1 MRVRLDRDGEG
12 ASQAEVRNLDHVL
25 GLIDEK
31 VLGLEVAVHDAVAV
45 DVRAPEAQ
53 LVHEVLHDIL
63 LEGVRGPATGEVH
76 ETLEVLVEV
85 LEDEVEHGL
94 AVLLDVLHL
103 EQPDHRGVGDGRRD
117 ICQRRVVDRFAAMGT
132 FEIARWWRDAREDG
146 WGKEGARDVRVPGR
160 IGCIAHAPDD
170 EGALAEHLQ
179 EGNLAESR
187 GRHALLLHLRRDEG
201 GRKMSVAVRAREGK

>member
-1 MRVRLDRDGEG
+1 MRAAEENLGRAIPQRDNLVRVRLDRDGEG

-25 GLIDEK
+25 SLIDEK

-53 LVHEVLHDIL
+53 LVHEVLHDFL
-63 LEGVRGPATGEVH
+63 LEGVRRTATGEVH

-103 EQPDHRGVGDGRRD
+103 EQPDLTWEIGRHLRVSDG
-117 ICQRRVVDRFAAMGT
+117 IDRFRGDMGT
-132 FEIARWWRDAREDG
+132 FEIARWWRRVGEEARMG
-146 WGKEGARDVRVPGR
+146 GKEGARDVRVPGSYR
-160 IGCIAHAPDD
+160 
-170 EGALAEHLQ
+170 
-179 EGNLAESR
+179 
-187 GRHALLLHLRRDEG
+187 
-201 GRKMSVAVRAREGK
+201 VYRART